1 MLPSATECQI
11 VITRIPFAAGSLRQ
25 YTAECEASQ
34 AGGRWQL
41 DQLSAGGQQYS
52 VTLKEKVN
60 GGPLDSSTIVALG
73 CQIADALHA
82 AHTAGIIHRDL
93 KPSNIM
99 ITPQERPKVFDF
111 GVAKRAPALHPH
123 DYARLD
129 LWLPCPGAIRQRNA
143 GRSRRESRRLT
154 RLSTHPT
161 LVS

>member
-1 MLPSATECQI
+1 MCRFIEEARVASALNHPNIATIHE
-11 VITRIPFAAGSLRQ
+11 L
-25 YTAECEASQ
+25 AESDGVRFMVMEYVE
-34 AGGRWQL
+34 G
-41 DQLSAGGQQYS
+41 